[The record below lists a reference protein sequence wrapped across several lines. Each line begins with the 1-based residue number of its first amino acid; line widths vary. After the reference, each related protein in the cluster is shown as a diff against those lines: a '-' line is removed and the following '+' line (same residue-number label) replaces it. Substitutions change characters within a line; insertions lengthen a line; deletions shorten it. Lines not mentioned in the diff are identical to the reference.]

1 MQIKE
6 FELEISPMVQNEA
19 MPLNMCAEHFLKAD
33 TIAGIMY
40 HSSTSSRKKT
50 LQIWTG
56 F

>member
-1 MQIKE
+1 VQIKE

-19 MPLNMCAEHFLKAD
+19 MPLNMCAGHFLKTH
-33 TIAGIMY
+33 TIVGIMY
-40 HSSTSSRKKT
+40 HRSISSRKKT